1 MTLILSLF
9 AALVVISVLYLL
21 SKKFNLRLPTSVA
34 TFAIVGAVLVA
45 SSALVGAQSVNID
58 FGPEDL
64 DSFFTWFNTMFNAL
78 LPIGLLGAGLAAG
91 GAFVFVIG
99 TMLKNAFM
107 NIAGRSS

>member
-1 MTLILSLF
+1 MTILMTLFGGLVAAIVIALF
-9 AALVVISVLYLL
+9 
-21 SKKFNLRLPTSVA
+21 SKKVRIPGSVA
-34 TFAIVGAVLVA
+34 TFAIVGAAVIA
-45 SSALVGAQSVNID
+45 SSALVSAQSVNID

-99 TMLKNAFM
+99 NMLKNAFM
-107 NIAGRSS
+107 SIAGRGGS